1 MSPFPLYSTQRLSPY
16 AVFTLQF
23 SCGQLLLRKSLPE
36 TNIEKRPFFY
46 FQEFA
51 EIINH
56 PLSPAK
62 ILTIERHHEITSTK
76 TENITVGGYRIS
88 YIPESLYLDA

>member
-1 MSPFPLYSTQRLSPY
+1 MSPFPHNSTQTLSPD

-23 SCGQLLLRKSLPE
+23 SCCQLLLIKSLSE
-36 TNIEKRPFFY
+36 TNIEKQHFFH

-51 EIINH
+51 EMIKH

-62 ILTIERHHEITSTK
+62 TLTIERHHEITSTK
-76 TENITVGGYRIS
+76 IENITVGGYKIC
-88 YIPESLYLDA
+88 YKPELVL